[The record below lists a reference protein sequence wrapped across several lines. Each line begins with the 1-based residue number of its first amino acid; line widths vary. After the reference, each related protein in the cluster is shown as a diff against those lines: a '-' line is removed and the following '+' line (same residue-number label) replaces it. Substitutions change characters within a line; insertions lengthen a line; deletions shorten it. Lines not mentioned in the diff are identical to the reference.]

1 MKRLLMNVEDGG
13 LLSELNVLTNQD
25 PMMRK
30 KTARSMGFLSLP

>member
-25 PMMRK
+25 LMMREI
-30 KTARSMGFLSLP
+30 